1 FFCVILQIII
11 FEMPISFNFVEIK
24 DTLSKKN
31 KIKSW
36 IRSVIE
42 EKGMKLGDI
51 SYIFCDDE
59 YLLEVNKTYLNHDY
73 FTDIIS
79 FDYSDKDKVAGDLF
93 ISIDRVRDNA
103 QSLNQEFEK
112 ELYRVIIHGVLHL
125 LGLKDKTEAQEKEM
139 RKAEEECLKSLML

>member
-1 FFCVILQIII
+1 
-11 FEMPISFNFVEIK
+11 MPISFNFVEIK

>member
-1 FFCVILQIII
+1 MAV
-11 FEMPISFNFVEIK
+11 SFNFVETK
-24 DTLSKKN
+24 DILSKKN

-36 IRSVIE
+36 IKSVV
-42 EKGMKLGDI
+42 EKRGMKVGEI
-51 SYIFCDDE
+51 SYIFCKDE
-59 YLLEVNKTYLNHDY
+59 YLLNINKTYLNHDY

-93 ISIDRVRDNA
+93 ISIDRVLDNSK
-103 QSLNQEFEK
+103 SLNQEFEQ

-125 LGLKDKTEAQEKEM
+125 LGLKDKTEKEEKEM